1 MLCCSVFNYKKFLAG
16 MSVEALEEE
25 QEGTVV
31 GLKSPEMKRTGQS
44 QCPPMIVWKSKWPT
58 AKRTVLF
65 PERVHLS
72 L

>member
-1 MLCCSVFNYKKFLAG
+1 MYLYCAAVFLNYYYFIFIFFLAD

-44 QCPPMIVWKSKWPT
+44 QCPPTSV
-58 AKRTVLF
+58 
-65 PERVHLS
+65 
-72 L
+72 

>member
-1 MLCCSVFNYKKFLAG
+1 MQCAQKKFSVFMLCCSVFNYKHFFFLVD

-44 QCPPMIVWKSKWPT
+44 QCPPTSV
-58 AKRTVLF
+58 
-65 PERVHLS
+65 
-72 L
+72 